1 MQFAFCSL
9 LDATGCGC
17 WGARL
22 QRQTAGSAIRVAL
35 SRLFRQVD
43 PHKGFTCSESLPFP
57 LGFKQT
63 LYLPEYPVQI
73 PPCFPKVLMFTPG

>member
-43 PHKGFTCSESLPFP
+43 PHKGFTCSESLRPATSHP
-57 LGFKQT
+57 QHT
-63 LYLPEYPVQI
+63 LSTCGQEPACL
-73 PPCFPKVLMFTPG
+73 CLFSG